1 MVFANMIV
9 FQLLDS
15 NGALHFALL
24 RLQLIELIR
33 KIHTGADPNATE
45 KALRFATENLASR
58 CSTNTQWL
66 HDFERAMSLFLFKPE
81 DWTKQTQFQQQSQT
95 TATNTT
101 SITQPSSRENGT
113 TAIATSSSI
122 IPTTIP
128 TSTSTLQ
135 PPFGAL
141 SELVDPNLRRKVAE
155 DVNQAILRAYDRP
168 PEAKLYHLVRTRA
181 WAEKLARESKKIDL
195 PDRLDIG
202 LDGDDSSNS
211 TVTATNGQV
220 SGQQNGHTANG
231 SSAGAGGDTVMEDGG
246 NVAATTASGRTRSSD
261 EAQQPVVC
269 RGARARLARS
279 GQEVFYRIETATW
292 T

>member
-1 MVFANMIV
+1 MVLANTIL

-33 KIHTGADPNATE
+33 KIHTGLDPNATE
-45 KALRFATENLASR
+45 NALRFATENLASR
-58 CSTNTQWL
+58 SSTNSQWL
-66 HDFERAMSLFLFKPE
+66 YDFERAMSLFLFKPE
-81 DWTKQTQFQQQSQT
+81 DWTKQMQFQQQAQT
-95 TATNTT
+95 TTSHTT
-101 SITQPSSRENGT
+101 SAAQSSSRQNGST
-113 TAIATSSSI
+113 GVVTSSSA
-122 IPTTIP
+122 IPATLP
-128 TSTSTLQ
+128 LSTGASQ

-211 TVTATNGQV
+211 TVTATNGPE

-231 SSAGAGGDTVMEDGG
+231 SSAGAGGDTVMEHGG
-246 NVAATTASGRTRSSD
+246 NAGATAASGRTRSS
-261 EAQQPVVC
+261 
-269 RGARARLARS
+269 RRSTTTGAAARS
-279 GQEVFYRIETATW
+279 EGETGSFGSRSAL
-292 T
+292 